1 MGVLDTSFEVV
12 GDDLVDIEFVA
23 SGGSGTVY
31 RAVQRSLDRVV
42 ALKVLHG
49 VDLRDDQTQR
59 EARVQAKVSAHANVV
74 TLYGTTTV
82 NGSSSA
88 LIMEFVPGGSLADR
102 IERSGRLDLDEWLRA
117 GREVSSALAAAHE
130 LGIVHRDV
138 KPSNVLF
145 AADGSARLGDFG
157 ISDTGTR
164 TIDQLE
170 ASVAFAAP
178 EILEGDRPSA
188 ANDLFSLALTLL
200 VAAVGRHPFG
210 EGVPV
215 AAMAARIQSER
226 IRFTDW
232 VPDLPAEL
240 GNILDRCLDLE
251 PEERPSAAELSLA
264 LTPPAG
270 SVGADSSPERMVS
283 EVLGVRAIE
292 LVDDRYGFE
301 QKLLDSVSFK
311 VRSGEVLALVG
322 RSDSGSRLALE
333 VAGGVRSFAS
343 GSVCVRG
350 EQVTPK
356 GRRRYGWAFVAP
368 DPQVFP
374 TLTVKANLAF
384 FAGLGAGRREAI
396 RRRAESVADTM
407 LLREFM
413 NLRAS
418 DLSPLCAY
426 RLHLAIAMVSD
437 PAVVIIDGIDL
448 RSGSELGAE
457 LVRAVDVMIE
467 NQLGVVVGTDDVH
480 LAGRLA
486 SRFAVMDKGRVVAQG
501 TSDSLLTAY
510 VQREAVVTLDRE
522 SARSLMA
529 SGREVHTLTHVDSE
543 RVRLTLPLEEGATIN
558 SLLDSMP
565 AEVRRRVTSV
575 EVQTPSLES
584 LLSRLMASGQ
594 TPAPAQL
601 NGEASI

>member
-264 LTPPAG
+264 LTGGGRPQSHVTAFEVGRRSLGLGLWIGISLILALTG
-270 SVGADSSPERMVS
+270 SV
-283 EVLGVRAIE
+283 
-292 LVDDRYGFE
+292 LVAVGTQSDDRLPPPDGCATLAEYDLRRTELFTQVSSDIERSTSPVDVVDRLLVRHPE
-301 QKLLDSVSFK
+301 QWADVTLPLMDSWM
-311 VRSGEVLALVG
+311 
-322 RSDSGSRLALE
+322 E
-333 VAGGVRSFAS
+333 VAGLPES
-343 GSVCVRG
+343 
-350 EQVTPK
+350 
-356 GRRRYGWAFVAP
+356 
-368 DPQVFP
+368 P
-374 TLTVKANLAF
+374 TKQQLT
-384 FAGLGAGRREAI
+384 
-396 RRRAESVADTM
+396 
-407 LLREFM
+407 
-413 NLRAS
+413 
-418 DLSPLCAY
+418 DL
-426 RLHLAIAMVSD
+426 
-437 PAVVIIDGIDL
+437 AVVEAVHALDGD
-448 RSGSELGAE
+448 RSELGAWLSSAGSAAYPVGVRSTAQTLRDALEGLGARCGPAAPVVAEARARMYSAVRSGLTDE
-457 LVRAVDVMIE
+457 LFMSRFFADPRSFELMTPRLVELLLISARPIVEQLVTSQETWLFSLLRGSDETRDVVLANAPDLILLIGE
-467 NQLGVVVGTDDVH
+467 DDV
-480 LAGRLA
+480 G
-486 SRFAVMDKGRVVAQG
+486 
-501 TSDSLLTAY
+501 SL
-510 VQREAVVTLDRE
+510 
-522 SARSLMA
+522 
-529 SGREVHTLTHVDSE
+529 
-543 RVRLTLPLEEGATIN
+543 EG
-558 SLLDSMP
+558 LLDSSAREP
-565 AEVRRRVTSV
+565 LRAGLRRLGPFGRDGLRRSAPGAVRVAEDVLGT
-575 EVQTPSLES
+575 
-584 LLSRLMASGQ
+584 A
-594 TPAPAQL
+594 
-601 NGEASI
+601 I